1 MNKDSPIYVAGHRG
15 LVGSAIVRCLHA
27 RGYKNILIKSSS
39 ELDLLNQQA
48 VEIFFRMEKPE
59 YVFLAAA
66 KVGGILANLTYP
78 ADFIY
83 QNLMIGVNVIHAA
96 HRHGV
101 KKLLNLGST
110 CIYPR
115 LVAQPMKESYLL
127 MSELEPSNEA
137 YAIAKISIIKMC
149 SYYNRQFG
157 RNFVSVMP
165 TNQYG
170 ENDNF
175 NMETAHALPMLLR
188 RFHLAKLIRNN
199 DFDAIREDLEK
210 YPIGWGLHSNQVV
223 SNSNDALEQILNQ
236 LGVYRDK
243 VVVWG
248 DGSVY
253 REFMNSDDLA
263 DACVYL
269 MQHKNY
275 EDIGEFVNITSGTD
289 ILLKDLFDLLKNII
303 EFFGDIEYD
312 TSKPNGTP
320 RKLPDA
326 TKIRSLGWMPKI
338 PLEDGVRKFYQW
350 YCSRGKT

>member
-1 MNKDSPIYVAGHRG
+1 
-15 LVGSAIVRCLHA
+15 
-27 RGYKNILIKSSS
+27 
-39 ELDLLNQQA
+39 
-48 VEIFFRMEKPE
+48 
-59 YVFLAAA
+59 
-66 KVGGILANLTYP
+66 
-78 ADFIY
+78 
-83 QNLMIGVNVIHAA
+83 
-96 HRHGV
+96 
-101 KKLLNLGST
+101 
-110 CIYPR
+110 
-115 LVAQPMKESYLL
+115 MKEDCLL
-127 MSELEPSNEA
+127 TSELEPSNEA

-149 SYYNRQFG
+149 SCYNRQFG
-157 RNFVSVMP
+157 RNFISVMP

-188 RFHLAKLIRNN
+188 RFHLAKLIQSGNFN
-199 DFDAIREDLEK
+199 AIRKDLEK
-210 YPIGWGLHSNQVV
+210 HPICFGLHSNQIIL
-223 SNSNDALEQILNQ
+223 NNDDALGQALSRF
-236 LGVYRDK
+236 GVYRDR

-289 ILLKDLFDLLKNII
+289 ILLKDLFNLLKNII
-303 EFFGDIEYD
+303 GFSGDIEYD

-326 TKIRSLGWMPKI
+326 TKIHSLGWTPKI
-338 PLEDGVRKFYQW
+338 SLEDGIQKFYQW
-350 YCSRGKT
+350 YCGKA